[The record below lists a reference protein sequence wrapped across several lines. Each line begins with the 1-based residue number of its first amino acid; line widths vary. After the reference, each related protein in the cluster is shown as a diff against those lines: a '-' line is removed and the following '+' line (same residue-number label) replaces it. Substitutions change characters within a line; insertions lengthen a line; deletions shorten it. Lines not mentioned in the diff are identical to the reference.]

1 MSLAKV
7 AAVVFET
14 VLKKNKMTAFYIVL
28 KVIALIAI
36 IIIPLVGPK
45 KKKSIP
51 VKTLSNL
58 SVKENGYLEYAS
70 IDPLNHH
77 PVD

>member
-1 MSLAKV
+1 
-7 AAVVFET
+7 
-14 VLKKNKMTAFYIVL
+14 MTAFYIVL
-28 KVIALIAI
+28 KVCALIAI

-45 KKKSIP
+45 KKKVTP

-58 SVKENGYLEYAS
+58 SVRENGYLEYTAS
-70 IDPLNHH
+70 NSLNHH